1 MGQVTTRSP
10 LTGRLYTFNVAGNEP
25 TEQERLAVAQ
35 YLIATEGQTQQP
47 QTSELIE
54 QEERESN
61 AFIDVPREFTRSLA
75 KSFADLP
82 GGLASLAT
90 AISPLDK
97 VGLGYVE
104 DYVEAAGQ
112 GVTKAAK
119 EGIDNLLGE
128 PVDTPAGKLA
138 GAVGYITSYFVPV
151 GAAAKVASG
160 LGKGAKAI
168 TAAGTG
174 TGAAMGVAQ
183 GSQQQ
188 VERIA
193 RQIELGQE
201 VDNKDLAVILG
212 GVIGATELLP
222 LQKAFR
228 TFTRTLK
235 GVPKDAKKDAI
246 EAWLSKVNLKARAKG
261 AAKTGLFE
269 GAQEATAGWLQD
281 LVEKNLYNPELDISL
296 SSYQDDAIYGGGAGA
311 AFNFF
316 VDTIAGRKLKKSLNS
331 RNQLEQD
338 MEEEAQANRPLL
350 NNAETSLGTA
360 MTFDAEGNE
369 VPKGGR
375 PLIAAP
381 KTEPVDG
388 LEGQIPSPAQDAQPT
403 EEQIAASANIKNL
416 ALDPSKE
423 AQLQN
428 RRAKEILLANQTE
441 IDIKDLP
448 EDEQGAVRQY
458 RMRSGLQDIEA
469 PITRD
474 ELEEA
479 VSSAFGEE
487 RGIEAAN
494 REGAKRFP
502 ETFEPKLTE
511 KKAAERK
518 AEAAVQAKVA
528 EVIEDAK
535 AGLKNGDLLKANG
548 NISLGKVKSKLKLK
562 QNEAV
567 AVVDKLKA
575 IGYAT
580 PISPTEL
587 KPVLPEARL
596 EPANFTKVR
605 MLQDGVANDKD
616 YLAGA
621 EVSVTDTEALV
632 LQQTGVAEPISEGP
646 SPEQEDLRAFQVAMQ
661 ELQFDRAEQQRRLDK
676 MKEAG
681 VQDQTQQIMLEN
693 QQRVVDD
700 ANARLQAALNK
711 EQELLAK
718 ANLSNPQNSDG
729 LPADQVLA
737 NEARQAAEESTAS
750 QPTDEYKRKI
760 NTVANLLRKYMFKEL
775 GIRDVD
781 IVTENVLEPDKIKEG
796 FVVEGYYDGSGEGR
810 KIIALAMEIY
820 DPKLTE
826 AQLFQRLRGVL
837 NHEVIHALRGL
848 GVLTEQEFAT
858 LVKAASTRKFVK
870 KIGGRLVERDYTFL
884 DRAVA
889 MNEGKSIEYQQEE
902 AVAEMF
908 RSYADGKIKV
918 AGRPRTIF
926 QKIGRFFKSIFN
938 AHRDAGF
945 TDAASIF
952 DNIQSGKI
960 GRRQRNLQAA
970 SAVPAGTKYST
981 AGIRAG
987 FHTPDIDKQ
996 AAERIGMSFKDVT
1009 KRVEELTKSA
1019 NELSDGEITY
1029 DEYDKRVNKF
1039 KPIIPYQTVPAPE
1052 GYKGMYDAME
1062 RQNVLVADPRQD
1074 FKQKVKKQDLVG
1086 VANQTIQD
1094 GQTVG
1099 IRLDIPAYRDS
1110 GTWIVSVH
1118 DGKQLRFRDG
1128 DSGLQI
1134 PTNLSAGSPLAY
1146 ESTAVVTGPV
1156 SFGMAEAGA
1165 LKIASGSSKGTIA
1178 TFQGNWKNIP
1188 PDDAFALAQEMLADP
1203 NVIQVGMDPERH
1215 SYFYDR
1221 MTTQPVI
1228 GADLVVQVG
1237 PLVLAKNPQFA
1248 PKSDFKYSVA
1258 RTQGLNTIR
1267 EFIKNNPDGF
1277 TITSQGISVPI
1288 GTPDSGI
1295 VVAPIKDAELIV
1307 GRDIPINVLREYIE
1321 NAKAMS
1327 GIFNREVFL
1336 GGWLNN
1342 DNGKYY
1348 LDNTLIVNDK
1358 AEALYFAQAAK
1369 QIAVYDLRVPPYGQ
1383 EIVTDEGIRQL
1394 QEAGIYRSD
1403 TAEQYRRSVERA
1415 SGLFR
1420 AARIEN
1426 QRQREAEANL
1436 AARAYSVAITP
1447 KTDANGNVR
1456 LTHYSPLPNLEIVN
1470 PEEQGSNYRMRG
1482 EEKKRQASAWRQDYP
1497 ARSYYGLNVGEE
1509 GGYSKEY
1516 AVGENIYVA
1525 DVPLADLYNFEE
1537 DPKGFK
1543 SKADGMITDRVME
1556 LSWGDP
1562 KGFILTQAEKMIA
1575 DAGYSGYYTNTP
1587 MGLVAA
1593 MFNPIK
1599 VKPDIADAKKFSV
1612 ARLSPAEIA
1621 LTSVNNVNTELGD
1634 PENNYYVQ
1642 QAPYGS
1648 VLMQTAVLKMQQDR
1662 GNVVLNWDNPDN
1674 WETLARLMAAEA
1686 EVALSRDKT
1695 ALGWY
1700 DRTLDTAKRITSI
1713 LFPDIKPNTNAE
1725 SAFIFATAV
1734 TSNGVPVIGNWQAA
1748 AEQYRNW
1755 KDTGRFIEKGYGDQ
1769 GSSMI
1774 PAFQFYNAMKDLK
1787 YTDLEIKDF
1796 LNQKMTVRELRKNPL
1811 LKKLGYK
1818 DSGAESADTEVF
1830 VSYILGPKIGQ
1841 GFYQNLVGNFSTLTM
1856 DRWWMRM
1863 FNRISGQPFVN
1874 PERPETF
1881 DKRVSEIIEFSNN
1894 PVSDAESTIINV
1906 AKAEIDADIITPE
1919 NVDEFS
1925 YAVNRYFQRVYNRL
1939 SKSIKT
1945 AKESLVIAEQSG
1957 DPAAIQKAKN
1967 DLLNAERNRD
1977 RDPNKIFLPFKS
1989 RLFQR
1994 IGGHVGKLEN
2004 ARKGGEMQEDPRVP
2018 KQRQVMR
2025 AIANRARE
2033 IVQEDLGI
2041 SMSNA
2046 DFQALMWYP
2055 EKNLFY
2061 SYGVKKSQGDD
2072 NDYIDGAI
2080 ALLEKEGYNVDTIA
2094 QALPES
2100 DARIVYDRRGAAE
2113 SYERTGIELT
2123 ETDRPEEGAVSDAGG
2138 RKRSV
2143 ARVAPDR
2150 NYSMPTQVLS
2160 NRIDQQAK
2168 NHTYDNASGILA
2180 KVIRGATFGN
2190 VSKQKA
2196 QGLSERF
2203 LTKYQD
2209 SMLPLGKMLDEIRS
2223 NPDNDMIDAFDAYM
2237 QEELSQ
2243 GVAGARIANNTQDFF
2258 EPIAE
2263 AMKNIDVSEVQLNS
2277 IGSKYIR
2284 DYLATEADP
2293 RQVIADAYL
2302 YARHAKERNRYIL
2315 DKYKRGNG
2323 SGMSDAEADT
2333 ILSWVNGQP
2342 VDLKASLDEVA
2353 SIADQI
2359 VESTNA
2365 FRKEGDLIPDF
2376 AQVAADP
2383 ESKWQPTNF
2392 SFYVPLRGTLT
2403 PEEESVDD
2411 FGNVPRR
2418 TPNLYG
2424 ARGRNDARM
2433 KGRGTEYA
2441 TDIVSH
2447 LMAQNMLTIQRAEKN
2462 KVGKAFYDMV
2472 ASDQV
2477 DTADYAEIVD
2487 KVTDPNNTLTV
2498 KINGEDKHVEIFDD
2512 RIARAM
2518 NGAMTPQSQG
2528 GLVKF
2533 MAGLNR
2539 LLSNM
2544 NTSWNPEFVLSNFP
2558 RDLEAAGVNL
2568 GQYDEKG
2575 LTKDVIAG
2583 AFPAVKGIGDF
2594 LRTGNISSE
2603 WSGWYKEFVDNGGK
2617 NATNQMSDLQDSM
2630 NSIRSVLNDISNDG
2644 LSKKFGAMKNK
2655 FTQSGLIKFLDDW
2668 NTAVENGVRV
2678 SLYKQLVERGYSTK
2692 RAAQAAR
2699 NITVNFAKGGEE
2711 RALLNAWFLFYN
2723 ASLQGTMA
2731 LANAAVRSPKVRK
2744 LWLGL
2749 LVYGF
2754 MQDMILGSMSGDEDE
2769 DGKSD
2774 YDEIGDYE
2782 LEHNFILPTFGLA
2795 DEKYIAIPL
2804 SYGLNMAVNTGRS
2817 VSRLARGE
2825 YTPSQ
2830 AVGSIAGTVLE
2841 TLNPLGSGIDD
2852 YENILA
2858 PTVADPFL
2866 SVAINKDYK
2875 GAPIYKEGSPFGLA
2889 KPDSQMYW
2897 NNTGPIPK
2905 FIADQVNKLTGGSR
2919 VTPGYVDMSPD
2930 VLEFWFN
2937 YLTGATGAFV
2947 KRSIE
2952 APVNIYDA
2960 IQGDFEGTL
2969 IETIPFVRKVVATP
2983 TEIQDMGTYIENK
2996 DKVLRA
3002 RKELETA
3009 ISYGE
3014 VEEANEIRKEYAKLL
3029 KIYGLIKGF
3038 ENARN
3043 RLIRKKNEIKNSP
3056 RIPEERKSDL
3066 IQKINERIKEIV
3078 TRSNKVMYDVG
3089 IR

>member
-10 LTGRLYTFNVAGNEP
+10 LTGRLYTFNVAGDQP

-35 YLIATEGQTQQP
+35 YLIASEGQTQQP

-61 AFIDVPREFTRSLA
+61 ALIDVPREFTRSLT
-75 KSFADLP
+75 KGFADIP

-97 VGLGYVE
+97 FGLGFVE
-104 DYVEAAGQ
+104 DYVESAGQ

-138 GAVGYITSYFVPV
+138 GAVGSIVSYFVPV

-160 LGKGAKAI
+160 LGKGAKAV
-168 TAAGTG
+168 TALGAGTS
-174 TGAAMGVAQ
+174 AAMGVAQ
-183 GSQQQ
+183 NSQEQ

-201 VDNKDLAVILG
+201 VDNKDLAIILG
-212 GVIGATELLP
+212 GVIGAGEFFP
-222 LQKAFR
+222 LQKAFK
-228 TFTRTLK
+228 TFTRALK

-246 EAWLSKVNLKARAKG
+246 EAWLSKVDLKARAKSAG
-261 AAKTGLFE
+261 KTGLFE
-269 GAQEATAGWLQD
+269 AAQEATAGWAQD
-281 LVEKNLYNPELDISL
+281 LVEKNLYNPELEISL

-316 VDTIAGRKLKKSLNS
+316 IDTIAGRKLKKSLNS
-331 RNQLEQD
+331 RNQLQQD
-338 MEEEAQANRPLL
+338 MDEEGQANRSLL
-350 NNAETSLGTA
+350 DNAETSLGTA
-360 MTFDAEGNE
+360 VTFDAEGNAF
-369 VPKGGR
+369 PKGGR
-375 PLIAAP
+375 PLIGKDVASEIISNNPDILKMSDAQFAQYNP
-381 KTEPVDG
+381 FNPQGSLDYKDLGIPNEDTFLDVEKVRKQKRQDDPSLSPVDA
-388 LEGQIPSPAQDAQPT
+388 LEGQIPSPAQDAEPT
-403 EEQIAASANIKNL
+403 AEQIAASANVKQL
-416 ALDPSKE
+416 ALEPNKE
-423 AQLQN
+423 AELQS
-428 RRAKEILLANQTE
+428 RRAKEILLANPTE
-441 IDIKDLP
+441 IEVKDLP
-448 EDEQGAVRQY
+448 EDEQAAVRQY
-458 RMRSGLQDIEA
+458 RIKSGLQDIEA
-469 PITRD
+469 PLTRD

-479 VSSAFGEE
+479 VSSTLGED

-511 KKAAERK
+511 QKAAERK
-518 AEAAVQAKVA
+518 AEAVVQARVA

-535 AGLKNGDLLKANG
+535 AGLKNGELLKKNG
-548 NISLGKVKSKLKLK
+548 TISLGKVKSKLKLN

-575 IGYAT
+575 TGYAT

-621 EVSVTDTEALV
+621 EVSVTDTEALL

-646 SPEQEDLRAFQVAMQ
+646 SPEQETLREFQVAMQ

-681 VQDQTQQIMLEN
+681 AQDQTQQIMLEN

-750 QPTDEYKRKI
+750 QPTEEYKRKI

-781 IVTENVLEPDKIKEG
+781 IVTENVLEPDKIKDG
-796 FVVEGYYDGSGEGR
+796 FIVEGSYDGSGEGR

-820 DPKLTE
+820 DPNLTE

-858 LVKAASTRKFVK
+858 LVKAASKRKFVK
-870 KIGGRLVERDYTFL
+870 KVGGRLVERDYTFL

-889 MNEGKSIEYQQEE
+889 MNENKSIEYQQEE

-918 AGRPRTIF
+918 AGKPRTIF

-952 DNIQSGKI
+952 DNIQSGKV
-960 GRRQRNLQAA
+960 GRRQRSLQTAA
-970 SAVPAGTKYST
+970 AVPAGT
-981 AGIRAG
+981 
-987 FHTPDIDKQ
+987 
-996 AAERIGMSFKDVT
+996 
-1009 KRVEELTKSA
+1009 
-1019 NELSDGEITY
+1019 
-1029 DEYDKRVNKF
+1029 
-1039 KPIIPYQTVPAPE
+1039 
-1052 GYKGMYDAME
+1052 
-1062 RQNVLVADPRQD
+1062 
-1074 FKQKVKKQDLVG
+1074 
-1086 VANQTIQD
+1086 
-1094 GQTVG
+1094 
-1099 IRLDIPAYRDS
+1099 
-1110 GTWIVSVH
+1110 
-1118 DGKQLRFRDG
+1118 
-1128 DSGLQI
+1128 
-1134 PTNLSAGSPLAY
+1134 
-1146 ESTAVVTGPV
+1146 
-1156 SFGMAEAGA
+1156 
-1165 LKIASGSSKGTIA
+1165 
-1178 TFQGNWKNIP
+1178 
-1188 PDDAFALAQEMLADP
+1188 
-1203 NVIQVGMDPERH
+1203 
-1215 SYFYDR
+1215 
-1221 MTTQPVI
+1221 
-1228 GADLVVQVG
+1228 
-1237 PLVLAKNPQFA
+1237 
-1248 PKSDFKYSVA
+1248 KYSVA

-1288 GTPDSGI
+1288 GTPNSGI

-1307 GRDIPINVLREYIE
+1307 GSDIPINVLREYIE

-1383 EIVTDEGIRQL
+1383 EIVTDEGIKQL

-1403 TAEQYRRSVERA
+1403 TAEQYRRSIERA

-1447 KTDANGNVR
+1447 KADPNGNVR
-1456 LTHYSPLPNLEIVN
+1456 LTHYSPVENLEIVN
-1470 PEEQGSNYRMRG
+1470 PEEQGSNNRMRG
-1482 EEKKRQASAWRQDYP
+1482 QERSRQASAWRQDYP

-1516 AVGENIYVA
+1516 AVGDNIYVA

-1537 DPKGFK
+1537 DPEGFK

-1562 KGFILTQAEKMIA
+1562 QGFILTQAEKMVA

-1599 VKPDIADAKKFSV
+1599 VKPNIADAKKFSV

-1621 LTSVNNVNTELGD
+1621 LTSINNVNTELGD

-1648 VLMQTAVLKMQQDR
+1648 LLMQTAVLKMQQDR

-1755 KDTGRFIEKGYGDQ
+1755 KDTGRFIEKGYGEQ

-1796 LNQKMTVRELRKNPL
+1796 LNQKTTVRELRQNNL
-1811 LKKLGYK
+1811 LKGLGYK

-1841 GFYQNLVGNFSTLTM
+1841 GFYQNLVGNFNTLTM

-1863 FNRISGQPFVN
+1863 FNRISGQPFVD

-1906 AKAEIDADIITPE
+1906 AKAEINADIITPE

-1925 YAVNRYFQRVYNRL
+1925 YAVNRYFQRVYKRL

-1945 AKESLVIAEQSG
+1945 AKESLAIAEQSG
-1957 DPAAIQKAKN
+1957 DPTAIQKARD
-1967 DLLNAERNRD
+1967 DLLNAERNRN

-2100 DARIVYDRRGAAE
+2100 DARIVNDRKGAAE

-2123 ETDRPEEGAVSDAGG
+2123 EPDRPEEGAVSDAGR

-2160 NRIDQQAK
+2160 DRIDQQAK
-2168 NHTYDNASGILA
+2168 NHTYDNASRILA

-2209 SMLPLGKMLDEIRS
+2209 SMLPLGKMLDEIRA
-2223 NPDNDMIDAFDAYM
+2223 NPDNDMVDAFDAYM

-2302 YARHAKERNRYIL
+2302 YARHAKERNKYIL
-2315 DKYKRGNG
+2315 DRYKRGNG

-2333 ILSWVNGQP
+2333 ILSWVNGQSL
-2342 VDLKASLDEVA
+2342 DLKASLDEVA

-2359 VESTNA
+2359 IESTNA

-2433 KGRGTEYA
+2433 QGRGTEYA

-2487 KVTDPNNTLTV
+2487 KVADPNNTLTV

-2518 NGAMTPQSQG
+2518 NGAMTPQSQS

-2630 NSIRSVLNDISNDG
+2630 NSIKSVLNDISNDG

-2655 FTQSGLIKFLDDW
+2655 FTQSGIIKFLDDW

-2678 SLYKQLVERGYSTK
+2678 SLYKQLVERGYSPK

-2699 NITVNFAKGGEE
+2699 NITVNFAKGGED
-2711 RALLNAWFLFYN
+2711 RALMNAWFLFYN

-2744 LWLGL
+2744 LWIGL
-2749 LVYGF
+2749 LMYGF

-2830 AVGSIAGTVLE
+2830 AAGSITGTVLE

-2858 PTVADPFL
+2858 PTVVDPFL

-2889 KPDSQMYW
+2889 KPDSQLYW

-2969 IETIPFVRKVVATP
+2969 VETIPFVRKVVATP

-3009 ISYGE
+3009 IAYGE
-3014 VEEANEIRKEYAKLL
+3014 VEQANEIRKEYAKLL
-3029 KIYGLIKGF
+3029 RIYGLIKGF

-3043 RLIRKKNEIKNSP
+3043 RLIRKKSEIQNSP
-3056 RIPEERKSDL
+3056 RIPDERKSQL

-3078 TRSNKVMYDVG
+3078 TRSNRVMYDVG